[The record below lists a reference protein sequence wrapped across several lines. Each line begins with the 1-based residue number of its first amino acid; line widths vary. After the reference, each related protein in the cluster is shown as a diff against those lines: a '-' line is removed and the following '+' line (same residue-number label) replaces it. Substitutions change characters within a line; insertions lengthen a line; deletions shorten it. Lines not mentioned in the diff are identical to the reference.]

1 MDFEK
6 IFDEITNKLLT
17 AIIEYKTNKI
27 TIDELADTC
36 QTLITALKFFDEYIN
51 L

>member
-1 MDFEK
+1 MNFEQ
-6 IFDEITNKLLT
+6 IFDVILNKLLT
-17 AIIEYKTNKI
+17 AIIDYKTDKI

-36 QTLITALKFFDEYIN
+36 QTLIDALKFFDDYNN

>member
-1 MDFEK
+1 MEFEE
-6 IFDEITNKLLT
+6 IFDKILNKLLT
-17 AIIEYKTNKI
+17 AIIEYKTDKI

-36 QTLITALKFFDEYIN
+36 QALIDFLKFYDSYTN